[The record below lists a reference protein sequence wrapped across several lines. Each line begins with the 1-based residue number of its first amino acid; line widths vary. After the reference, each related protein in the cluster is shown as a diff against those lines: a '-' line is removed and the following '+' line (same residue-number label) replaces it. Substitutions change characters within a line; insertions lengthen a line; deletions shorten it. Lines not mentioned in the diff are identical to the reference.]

1 MEVVASGVIWDA
13 RTAPVN
19 ERSASANSA
28 IRLSDGTVL
37 VKTGRKK
44 RCVKPRAAPPPPRQ
58 ADRGQTARD
67 LRRARST
74 TSSSRR

>member
-37 VKTGRKK
+37 ATCRLGTDREGADGHTG
-44 RCVKPRAAPPPPRQ
+44 VFAST
-58 ADRGQTARD
+58 DAR
-67 LRRARST
+67 
-74 TSSSRR
+74 